1 MIGIIAAMDV
11 EMKSLRS
18 FMTDTKTET
27 VSGITFV
34 SGTLEGKLVVTAVCG
49 IGKVFAAMCAQT
61 MILRYQPECIV
72 NTGVAGA
79 LSDKLSIGSVAI
91 SSAVVQH
98 DMDTSALG
106 DPLGLIS
113 GVNKV
118 QLPADSDLCGQ
129 LSACATVLGIR
140 TETGVIASGDQFI
153 SSAERKDAIIKTFGA
168 IACEME
174 GAAIGQVCYVNR
186 VPFCVLRAISD
197 SADGSSHMD
206 YPTFVGM
213 AAEQLNVPVV
223 VHEQNSVM
231 GMAKNTSWSHSCK
244 ISASARAG
252 LMWPAVP
259 PPVRTN
265 FIVSSFRCR
274 DDWRRAPFQ
283 NHGVATPA
291 SPKKHFPL
299 GETSLAKRF
308 SMRRRAEP

>member
-79 LSDKLSIGSVAI
+79 
-91 SSAVVQH
+91 VVQH

-153 SSAERKDAIIKTFGA
+153 SSAERKDAIVKTFGA

-213 AAEQLNVPVV
+213 AAEQ
-223 VHEQNSVM
+223 SVKLLRTFL
-231 GMAKNTSWSHSCK
+231 KN
-244 ISASARAG
+244 
-252 LMWPAVP
+252 
-259 PPVRTN
+259 
-265 FIVSSFRCR
+265 
-274 DDWRRAPFQ
+274 
-283 NHGVATPA
+283 
-291 SPKKHFPL
+291 
-299 GETSLAKRF
+299 
-308 SMRRRAEP
+308 

>member
-1 MIGIIAAMDV
+1 MIGIIAAMNV
-11 EMKSLRS
+11 EMESLRS
-18 FMTDTKTET
+18 YIENPVTET

-34 SGTLEGKLVVTAVCG
+34 SGMLEGKEVVTAVCG

-61 MILRYQPECIV
+61 MILRYKPDCIV
-72 NTGVAGA
+72 NTGVAGT
-79 LSDKLSIGSVAI
+79 LTDKLTIGSIAV

-106 DPLGLIS
+106 DPIGMIS
-113 GVNKV
+113 GINKV
-118 QLPADSDLCGQ
+118 LLPASGDLCDQ

-153 SSAERKDAIIKTFGA
+153 SSSEKKDAIVKTFGA

-213 AAEQLNVPVV
+213 AAEQ
-223 VHEQNSVM
+223 SVKLLRTFL
-231 GMAKNTSWSHSCK
+231 KN
-244 ISASARAG
+244 
-252 LMWPAVP
+252 
-259 PPVRTN
+259 
-265 FIVSSFRCR
+265 
-274 DDWRRAPFQ
+274 
-283 NHGVATPA
+283 
-291 SPKKHFPL
+291 
-299 GETSLAKRF
+299 
-308 SMRRRAEP
+308 